1 MRSLASNGASPG
13 ASLDRVARPRRQV
26 AVPDIR
32 GKARSSQSFRHF
44 DGRTNGAMAPAG
56 AAECD
61 GQIGFAGGPVAGN
74 PVDEKR
80 LDAVHRLGPGLIL
93 LDISPHLGVSA
104 GQRPKFL
111 DPV

>member
-13 ASLDRVARPRRQV
+13 ACFDRVARPRPQV

-44 DGRTNGAMAPAG
+44 DGGTNGAMAPAG

-61 GQIGFAGGPVAGN
+61 GQIGLAGGPVAGN
-74 PVDEKR
+74 PVDEK
-80 LDAVHRLGPGLIL
+80 LFDAVHRLGPGLVL
-93 LDISPHLGVSA
+93 LDISADLGVGA
-104 GQRPKFL
+104 
-111 DPV
+111 